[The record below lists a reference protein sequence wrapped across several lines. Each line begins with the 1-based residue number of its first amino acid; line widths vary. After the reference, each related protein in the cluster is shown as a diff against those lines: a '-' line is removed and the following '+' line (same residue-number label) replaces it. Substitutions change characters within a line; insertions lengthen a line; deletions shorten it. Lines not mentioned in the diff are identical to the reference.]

1 LEKDLTSIRYPIPQ
15 ESRSCFDKAGFSRL
29 LRETLASR
37 YGKLPSAAF
46 VAREFNLRAYGC
58 EPITQESARRWL
70 RGLSIPSGKR
80 LGVLQAW
87 LKFDLNPLFSG
98 ALPVQELSPQGT
110 SVAMPDWHVEALS
123 MIQGLSSNC
132 EVHQS
137 GSEAFLCLYD
147 GLPAHYKA
155 LIYVIAHQLHL
166 TRSDVA
172 SPYAN
177 ENSSDKDQ
185 AVFSNTPRSTDR
197 TGSNGSFQ

>member
-1 LEKDLTSIRYPIPQ
+1 LEKSLNTISYSIPQ
-15 ESRSCFDKAGFSRL
+15 ESRSCFDKAVFSRL
-29 LRETLASR
+29 LRESLASR
-37 YGKLPSAAF
+37 FGKLPSAAF

-98 ALPVQELSPQGT
+98 VLPVQESSLQGT
-110 SVAMPDWHVEALS
+110 KVAKPDWHAEALTV
-123 MIQGLSSNC
+123 IQELSSNY
-132 EVHQS
+132 EGHQS
-137 GSEAFLCLYD
+137 GGEAFLVLYND
-147 GLPAHYKA
+147 LPAHYKA